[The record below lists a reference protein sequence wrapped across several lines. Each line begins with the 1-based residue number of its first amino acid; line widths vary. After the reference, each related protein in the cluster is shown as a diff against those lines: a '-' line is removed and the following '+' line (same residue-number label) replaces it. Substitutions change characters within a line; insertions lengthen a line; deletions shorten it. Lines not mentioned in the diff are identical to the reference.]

1 VFMKKFIT
9 THYVNV
15 TESGL
20 TLDCVVKVSD
30 VYTSIIRLF
39 IENGERWELCAQSCY
54 LIASRNITECVK
66 D

>member
-1 VFMKKFIT
+1 MFMKKFIT

-54 LIASRNITECVK
+54 
-66 D
+66 